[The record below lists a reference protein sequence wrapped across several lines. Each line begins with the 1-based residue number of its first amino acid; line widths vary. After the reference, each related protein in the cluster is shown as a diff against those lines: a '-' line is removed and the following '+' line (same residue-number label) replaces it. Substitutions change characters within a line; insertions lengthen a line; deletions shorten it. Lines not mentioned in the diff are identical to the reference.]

1 MQNVKF
7 DAEIA
12 KDPRFDNEL
21 QAIIAEDKEEIKK
34 AEAKAPKGLKS
45 NPLLVLL
52 REGKFTVE
60 FLKAEFPK
68 ISEKTSSLPSG
79 QRDVIASI
87 VFAAAKRTVLLKH
100 AERAQKAAEKAN
112 ARVEAEEAGEV
123 LEEPKKKGSIRKLKK
138 AVKKASK

>member
-1 MQNVKF
+1 M
-7 DAEIA
+7 
-12 KDPRFDNEL
+12 
-21 QAIIAEDKEEIKK
+21 
-34 AEAKAPKGLKS
+34 
-45 NPLLVLL
+45 LL